1 VRIDEHRYLAADIDI
16 CQYVFVKIVADPV
29 CCPPLLEGALAE
41 EDAEALAG
49 AFKALADPARL
60 RLVSI
65 IASSPEGRCAC
76 DLVAPI
82 GRSQPTVSHHLRV
95 LREAGLVESERR
107 GPWIWYRVVPERL
120 EALRTALA

>member
-1 VRIDEHRYLAADIDI
+1 MLPSHIDI
-16 CQYVFVKIVADPV
+16 CQYASVEISVATADEAV
-29 CCPPLLEGALAE
+29 AQCCPPLLEGVIAE
-41 EDAEALAG
+41 EDAEMLAG

-65 IASSPEGRCAC
+65 IAGSPEGRCAC
-76 DLVAPI
+76 DLVAPL

-120 EALRTALA
+120 EALRAALA

>member
-1 VRIDEHRYLAADIDI
+1 VEI
-16 CQYVFVKIVADPV
+16 IVEPTEDPAQETV
-29 CCPPLLEGALAE
+29 ALCCPPLLEGAIGE
-41 EDAEALAG
+41 DDAETLAG

-65 IASSPEGRCAC
+65 IAGSPEGRCAC
-76 DLVAPI
+76 DLVAPL

-120 EALRTALA
+120 EALRVALA

>member
-1 VRIDEHRYLAADIDI
+1 
-16 CQYVFVKIVADPV
+16 VKLEINALEVDATEATAR
-29 CCPPLLEGALAE
+29 CCPPLLEGVLG
-41 EDAEALAG
+41 EDDADTLAG

-65 IASSPEGRCAC
+65 IAGTPEGRCAC
-76 DLVAPI
+76 DLVAPL

-120 EALRTALA
+120 EALRAALA

>member
-1 VRIDEHRYLAADIDI
+1 MW
-16 CQYVFVKIVADPV
+16 PV
-29 CCPPLLEGALAE
+29 EIAPEPVTACCPPLLDGALGE
-41 EDAEALAG
+41 HDADALAS

>member
-1 VRIDEHRYLAADIDI
+1 VERTTEPIAVDP
-16 CQYVFVKIVADPV
+16 VAV
-29 CCPPLLEGALAE
+29 CCPPLLDGALSE
-41 EDAEALAG
+41 DDAEALAG

-65 IASSPEGRCAC
+65 IASSSEGRCAC
-76 DLVAPI
+76 DLVAPL

-120 EALRTALA
+120 ESVRTALA

>member
-1 VRIDEHRYLAADIDI
+1 
-16 CQYVFVKIVADPV
+16 VKITADPV
-29 CCPPLLEGALAE
+29 AACCPPLLDGALAE
-41 EDAEALAG
+41 EDAEALAD

-65 IASSPEGRCAC
+65 IASAPEGRCAC
-76 DLVAPI
+76 DLVAPV

-107 GPWIWYRVVPERL
+107 GQWIWYRVVPERL

>member
-1 VRIDEHRYLAADIDI
+1 MA
-16 CQYVFVKIVADPV
+16 FVEITADPV
-29 CCPPLLEGALAE
+29 DSVLACCPPLLEGALT
-41 EDAEALAG
+41 EDHAEALAG

-65 IASSPEGRCAC
+65 IAASPEGRCAC
-76 DLVAPI
+76 DLVAPL